1 MALLSVDRVGKTH
14 RVGPYDKSVLTDVS
28 LTLDRGDFYG
38 VWGAQRSGK
47 STLLRLAAGLELPD
61 TGSVSFDGVDLA
73 GLSKERRTALRLH
86 DIGLVLG
93 DGPQRRTMTVLD
105 FVALPLFST
114 YTRREARC
122 RAFDAL
128 RRTDV
133 VECAAARW
141 DQLSDGETTLVSLA
155 HGLVR
160 RPRLLLVDD
169 PTARLDALRQAE
181 FIDLLRNVAAG
192 QRMAVLMVSAVLG
205 PVVMA
210 DEAFT
215 LSDGRLVPV
224 SDGERQVADVIE
236 FPRSRQRRV

>member
-1 MALLSVDRVGKTH
+1 MTLLSVDRVGKSH
-14 RVGPYDKSVLTDVS
+14 RVGPYDKSVLKDVS
-28 LTLDRGDFYG
+28 LTLDRGDFCG

-61 TGSVSFDGVDLA
+61 TGSVSFAGVDLVR
-73 GLSKERRTALRLH
+73 LSKESRTALRLR

-93 DGPQRRTMTVLD
+93 DGPQRKAMTVLD
-105 FVALPLFST
+105 FVALPLLST

-155 HGLVR
+155 QGLVR
-160 RPRLLLVDD
+160 QPRLLLVDD

-181 FIDLLRNVAAG
+181 FVDLLRGVATEH
-192 QRMAVLMVSAVLG
+192 QMAVLMVSAVLG
-205 PVVMA
+205 PVAMA
-210 DEAFT
+210 DEVYT

-224 SDGERQVADVIE
+224 TDGARDVADVIA
-236 FPRSRQRRV
+236 FPHRRRQG